1 MSSLSRG
8 KDTEL
13 KFSRHLTNVIWST
26 KQEDMKA
33 HWDLK
38 GSLNGSKIFKF
49 DVKGLRG
56 KSRRGGID
64 PSVLW
69 IESKNVNGDKGWLYG
84 EADYIVFEQLQS
96 WIVVKRLKIIPFIRS
111 KLKHN
116 NYERVYRATD
126 ALYRIYTRKN
136 RSDLLSMALIEDI
149 KHIMACEIPKS
160 LTRGQTR
167 INTQ

>member
-1 MSSLSRG
+1 MNSLSRG

-13 KFSRHLTNVIWST
+13 RFSKHLDNVIWST
-26 KQEDMKA
+26 KDQDMKE

-64 PSVLW
+64 PSVIW

-84 EADYIVFEQLQS
+84 EADYIVFEQLKS
-96 WIVVKRLKIIPFIRS
+96 WIIVKRLKIIPFIRS
-111 KLKHN
+111 KLKQN
-116 NYERVYRATD
+116 NYIRVFDSKD
-126 ALYRIYTRKN
+126 ALYKIYTRKN
-136 RSDLLSMALIEDI
+136 RKDLLSMALIDDI
-149 KHIMACEIPKS
+149 KTIMSCEITKS
-160 LTRGQTR
+160 
-167 INTQ
+167 

>member
-8 KDTEL
+8 KETEL
-13 KFSRHLTNVIWST
+13 KFSKQLSNVVWSNRE
-26 KQEDMKA
+26 QDMKE

-38 GSLNGSKIFKF
+38 GSLNGSSIFKF

-64 PSVLW
+64 SSVIW

-84 EADYIVFEQLQS
+84 EADYIVFEQLTS
-96 WIVVKRLKIIPFIRS
+96 WIIVKRLKIIPFIRS

-116 NYERVYRATD
+116 NYTRVYEAKN
-126 ALYRIYTRKN
+126 ALYNIYTRKN
-136 RSDLLSMALIEDI
+136 RKDLLSMALIDDI
-149 KHIMACEIPKS
+149 KTIMSCEIPKS
-160 LTRGQTR
+160 
-167 INTQ
+167 I